1 MKVDTGSAFAHVSAR
16 LDQLVRLLAMTA
28 TADKKQKE
36 QISLL
41 SRAGL
46 DRHEIAE
53 ILGTTAGT
61 VSVEL
66 SVMKRGSRR
75 KERRT

>member
-1 MKVDTGSAFAHVSAR
+1 MNQNVDSEVARISTR
-16 LDQLVRLLAMTA
+16 LDQIVRLLAMTV
-28 TADKKQKE
+28 TVDKKQKE

-41 SRAGL
+41 WRAGL

-66 SVMKRGSRR
+66 SVMKRARR
-75 KERRT
+75 GKEQRR

>member
-1 MKVDTGSAFAHVSAR
+1 MKMDADSAFAHVSAR
-16 LDQLVRLLAMTA
+16 LDQLVRLLAITA
-28 TADKKQKE
+28 TADKKQKD

-46 DRHEIAE
+46 GRHEIAE

-66 SVMKRGSRR
+66 SVMKRDSRR